1 MQGILPVISG
11 YSEKKEKAMHFGAII
26 VVGVTMLF
34 LILIAIVTA
43 LSHVWP
49 LFGLSVIL
57 IAGFL
62 YYAIKEFMQWRK
74 K

>member
-1 MQGILPVISG
+1 
-11 YSEKKEKAMHFGAII
+11 MHFGAII
-26 VVGVTMLF
+26 VVGVTMVF
-34 LILIAIVTA
+34 LVLIAITTA

-57 IAGFL
+57 IAGFC
-62 YYAIKEFMQWRK
+62 YYAIQEFMQWRK